1 MNLCAMLIVYV
12 SHYYMYERR
21 WRECDCRSCTQIS
34 FIHNFRYFF
43 CKIAVCIECIA
54 FTFSP
59 FILFTNCILYIFIW
73 SYTLNAYYSYT
84 EYFILSKKKTPF
96 LFLAFILFFLF
107 FCCRIVTLVT
117 RLGSAWHIATSN
129 IVAPYKAF
137 SREKLPA
144 KIGAYVGLMH
154 VNITLIGKF
163 YYYCY
168 TVANYLEFRIKPI

>member
-1 MNLCAMLIVYV
+1 MLIVYV

-107 FCCRIVTLVT
+107 FLLPHCYFSHTSGISMAYCHLEHCCTVQSVFTRKTAGQNWRI
-117 RLGSAWHIATSN
+117 RWFNAC
-129 IVAPYKAF
+129 
-137 SREKLPA
+137 E
-144 KIGAYVGLMH
+144 
-154 VNITLIGKF
+154 
-163 YYYCY
+163 YYI
-168 TVANYLEFRIKPI
+168 NR